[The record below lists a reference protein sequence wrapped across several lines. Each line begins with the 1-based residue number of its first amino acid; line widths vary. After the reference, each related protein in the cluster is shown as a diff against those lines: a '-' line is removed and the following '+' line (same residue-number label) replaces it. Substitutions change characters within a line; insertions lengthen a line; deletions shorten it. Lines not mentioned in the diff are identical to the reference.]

1 MELNELEIPT
11 VKLHIGH
18 RELDSGSGGT
28 FEQVNPV
35 SNELQAI
42 VPLAGH
48 AEIHDAVDTAV
59 AAFSAWRETDAETR
73 RDLLLNLARLI
84 QENADQFAR
93 MAALD
98 GGIPTT
104 FGRVHG
110 EWACEWIKYYAGW
123 CDKVDGQLHGTFTS
137 RRELSYSAPEPYGV
151 VGIINTWNGPL
162 VSLGMKAAPALAA
175 GNCIIVKPSELVP
188 FASNLFAKVVKE
200 AGFPDGVV
208 SVLSG
213 NAEAGEA
220 LVSHPEVELISFTGG
235 PTAARKILTNCAE
248 QMKPS
253 IMELGG
259 KSANLIFPDAD
270 IEAAC
275 ERATANVFGILSG
288 QGCALPTRLLVHTD
302 VYDEV
307 LERITNIAASYKV
320 GDPFDPEV
328 VIGPMINAAACDR
341 VMGMLERVRELGNGN
356 IVLGGNRCSGELAG
370 QNFIEA
376 TIIAD
381 VDPESEIAQVEVFGP
396 VLVVMKF
403 HSEEEAVRLAN
414 NTKYGL
420 AAHVESNDLK
430 RCHVVADKLKTG
442 SVFINGGQMIR
453 PHNPFGGLGIS
464 GNGKEG
470 GRAGI
475 DEFLRYKAVVIGGE
489 SSHAT

>member
-1 MELNELEIPT
+1 MELSQLQIPA

-18 RELDSGSGGT
+18 AELDSGSGGT
-28 FEQVNPV
+28 FDHINPV
-35 SNELQAI
+35 SGAHQAAI
-42 VPLAGH
+42 PLAGS
-48 AEIHDAVDTAV
+48 AEVNDAVEKAT
-59 AAFSAWRETDAETR
+59 AAFAAWRETDAETR
-73 RDLLLNLARLI
+73 RSLLLKLSSLI
-84 QENADQFAR
+84 QENADEFAS

-98 GGIPTT
+98 GGTPTT
-104 FGRVHG
+104 FGRVHV
-110 EWACEWIKYYAGW
+110 EWACDWINYYAGW
-123 CDKVDGQLHGTFTS
+123 CDKIDGQLHGTFTS

-188 FASNLFAKVVKE
+188 FASDLFARTAKK
-200 AGFPDGVV
+200 AGFPDGVI
-208 SVLSG
+208 SVLTG
-213 NAEAGEA
+213 NLEAGEA
-220 LVSHPEVELISFTGG
+220 LVNHEDVELVSFTGG
-235 PTAARKILTNCAE
+235 PNAARSILASCAE

-270 IEAAC
+270 IDAAC
-275 ERATANVFGILSG
+275 ERATFNIFGILSG
-288 QGCALPTRLLVHTD
+288 QGCSLPTRLLVHAD

-307 LERITNIAASYKV
+307 LEKIINITKNYKV

-328 VIGPMINAAACDR
+328 VIGPMINTAACDR
-341 VMGMLERVRELGNGN
+341 VMGMIDRVRTQDTGN
-356 IVLGGNRCSGELAG
+356 IVLGGNRCGGELAG

-376 TIIAD
+376 TIITD
-381 VDPESEIAQVEVFGP
+381 VDPESEIAQIEVFGP

-403 HSEEEAVRLAN
+403 EDEEEAIRLAN

-430 RCHVVADKLKTG
+430 RCHVLADKLKAG

-464 GNGKEG
+464 GFGKEG

-475 DEFLRYKAVVIGGE
+475 DEFLRYKAVVIGG
-489 SSHAT
+489 